1 MTFKGGEI
9 VDKQSIEKYISKR
22 EKFSIPEIQ
31 SKFSLTYKEVR
42 GFFRE
47 LEDSNK
53 IKLDDDINYTFCLE
67 DDREKKIPPKRMK
80 SFFNTDDEENE
91 RREALERRRL
101 ELIRRMES
109 VVDDDE
115 EDDDEDE
122 DDDFDIDS
130 LFDEDDNDED
140 DDKDE
145 RTVEKIKNDV
155 LNKISDEFD
164 VIKDDDMREA
174 FAIAEKESREQNTT
188 KKVVN
193 SFCFTENFLRI
204 GPSKYIGKLGVT
216 YPNDTEIEFLLYY
229 EDGVFLSD
237 NGLTYSYLSSCF
249 NVEDNVISTQIKEII
264 DNYSISLSEKN
275 DCKELVIRIRDEKSA
290 PMSFLWLFSAIE
302 RIVNMKI

>member
-1 MTFKGGEI
+1 M
-9 VDKQSIEKYISKR
+9 DKHAIEKYLSER

-31 SKFSLTYKEVR
+31 LKFSLTYKEVR

-53 IKLDDDINYTFCLE
+53 IKLDDDTNYKFCL
-67 DDREKKIPPKRMK
+67 DEKNVEEVPSKRKIT
-80 SFFNTDDEENE
+80 FFESDDDEKE

-109 VVDDDE
+109 AVDEDDE
-115 EDDDEDE
+115 EEEDE

-130 LFDEDDNDED
+130 LFDEDNNDDEED
-140 DDKDE
+140 DEDE

-164 VIKDDDMREA
+164 VIEDDDMKEA
-174 FAIAEKESREQNTT
+174 FAIAEKESREQNQT
-188 KKVVN
+188 KRVVN

-204 GPSKYIGKLGVT
+204 GPSKYIGNLGVT
-216 YPNDTEIEFLLYY
+216 YPNDTEMEFLLFY

-249 NVEDNVISTQIKEII
+249 NVEDNAISTQIKEII
-264 DNYSISLSEKN
+264 DNYSISLNEKN

-302 RIVNMKI
+302 RIINMKI

>member
-1 MTFKGGEI
+1 M
-9 VDKQSIEKYISKR
+9 DKQSIEKYISKC

-53 IKLDDDINYTFCLE
+53 IKLDDDMNYTFCLE
-67 DDREKKIPPKRMK
+67 ENKEEVPSKKKI
-80 SFFNTDDEENE
+80 SFFVDDEENE

-122 DDDFDIDS
+122 EDNDFDIDS

-164 VIKDDDMREA
+164 IVEDDDMREA
-174 FAIAEKESREQNTT
+174 FAIAEKESKEQNQT
-188 KKVVN
+188 KKAVN

-302 RIVNMKI
+302 RIINMKI